1 MNDRQIAIRVKEA
14 TVRFGKTELF
24 FDCRIESEQIVA
36 VTGPSGS
43 GKSTFFNVIAGFET
57 PVSGTVE
64 IEGHDMRLRDPAAR
78 PVSIIF
84 QEHNLFTH
92 LDVATN
98 IGLGINPALKLTVA
112 EWSAVSQ
119 ALERVRLPGFEK
131 RRPSTLSGGE
141 RQRVA
146 LARALVRKKP
156 VLLLDEPFAALD
168 PGLRTGMRELLIDLH
183 REEKN
188 TILIITHHPD
198 DISTMADSALFLNG
212 GRIFAH
218 DTAEGLLN
226 RRDIP
231 ELASFFGR

>member
-14 TVRFGKTELF
+14 TVRFGTTELF
-24 FDCRIESEQIVA
+24 FDCRIENEQIVA

-98 IGLGINPALKLTVA
+98 IGLGINPALKLTAA

-218 DTAEGLLN
+218 DTAEGLLS

>member
-1 MNDRQIAIRVKEA
+1 MNDRQIAIRVNDA
-14 TVRFGKTELF
+14 TVRFGTDELV
-24 FDCRIESEQIVA
+24 FDCSIAKEHIVA

-43 GKSTFFNVIAGFET
+43 GKSTLFNVIAGFET
-57 PVSGTVE
+57 PASGTVE
-64 IEGHDMRLRDPAAR
+64 IEGKDMHGLDPSER

-98 IGLGINPALKLTVA
+98 IGLGISPALKLTAA
-112 EWSAVSQ
+112 ERASVSQ
-119 ALERVRLPGFEK
+119 ALDRVRLAGFEK

-146 LARALVRKKP
+146 LARALVRKRP

-168 PGLRTGMRELLIDLH
+168 PGLRTGMRDLLIDLH

-188 TILIITHHPD
+188 TILIITHHPED
-198 DISTMADSALFLNG
+198 VAAMASSALFLDG
-212 GRIFAH
+212 GRIRAH
-218 DTAEGLLN
+218 DTAEGLLS

-231 ELASFFGR
+231 QLTSFLGR